1 MKINRYGQASILTPK
16 ELDYLCDSLPGAH
29 RTLAYI
35 LRFTTCRVSEGLKL
49 KWKYISGSTIL
60 FPAPITK
67 GSKYSR
73 QVPINSRLKEVL
85 EEWSLEFQS
94 ERKRTEYVIPGRYQ
108 AEHMTRQNFDWQL
121 RKTCNEI
128 GFEGCST
135 HTFRR
140 SSITELSRNSIPLAT
155 IKSLTG
161 HKQLSALQLYVEVQE
176 SEQLMALNS
185 L

>member
-1 MKINRYGQASILTPK
+1 MKINRYGQATILTPK

-29 RTLAYI
+29 RTCAYI
-35 LRFTTCRVSEGLKL
+35 LRFTACRVSEGLSL
-49 KWKYISGSTIL
+49 QWKFISNSSIL

-73 QVPINSRLKEVL
+73 QVPINVRLKEVL
-85 EEWSLEFQS
+85 QDWKSSFDLPVKGHQ
-94 ERKRTEYVIPGRYQ
+94 YVIPGKYQ
-108 AEHMTRQNFDWQL
+108 GEHMTRQNFDYQL
-121 RKTCNEI
+121 RKTCKEL

-135 HTFRR
+135 HSFRR
-140 SSITELSRNSIPLAT
+140 SCITELSRNSIPLAT
-155 IKSLTG
+155 IKSITG

-176 SEQLMALNS
+176 SEQLMALNA

>member
-1 MKINRYGQASILTPK
+1 MKINRYGQATVLTPR

-35 LRFTTCRVSEGLKL
+35 LRFTTCRVSEGLSL

-73 QVPINSRLKEVL
+73 QVPINARLKEVL
-85 EEWSLEFQS
+85 QDWSLEFQS

-108 AEHMTRQNFDWQL
+108 AEHMTRQNFDYQL

-128 GFEGCST
+128 G
-135 HTFRR
+135 
-140 SSITELSRNSIPLAT
+140 LKAVA
-155 IKSLTG
+155 LTASG
-161 HKQLSALQLYVEVQE
+161 VAALQ
-176 SEQLMALNS
+176 N
-185 L
+185 